1 MATLYRCGFGCAEIT
16 AYERGMGLL
25 GWGRPHNVALGV
37 AEPLFARAALVEDPA
52 GEGRVAY
59 VCADLCF
66 ISGALRQAVLDRLRE
81 ARARLRLDA
90 RSVMLTATHTHSGPS
105 GFSDA
110 FFYELACPGI
120 SAHVLDTIADGIV
133 SAIALAHDRVEPAR
147 LTMARVRIPCAER
160 IAFNRS
166 LEAYLRNPEAR
177 RAPRAGA
184 DRAVDRTMTLLAAHD
199 ARGRATG
206 ALAFFALHAT
216 SIHGDSQRLHSDSR
230 GLAAGMLERWARA
243 HGAAHGFVAA
253 FPQGAA
259 GDVTPNHRFDPRRGV
274 TVGAFD
280 DDTDSAAHV
289 ARVLSG
295 AAASLLAQMPEA
307 GEPLGG
313 PVGGALAHHDF
324 GPRATLGVGMAA
336 GTAEGP
342 GPLGRLSF
350 LLRGRAAR
358 GPGDKR
364 VLLEVGPGR
373 RDRFFG
379 RLDPIAI
386 PLASPVLEHARR
398 ARENGG
404 GVDELPWVPTVLPLA
419 LLRIGQLAVAG
430 LPNEPTTVAGARIAR
445 ALAAVLRPRGVTHVH
460 VQGYANDYAGYL
472 TTPEEYALQRYEGAY
487 TLFGAQ
493 SLDAFTRALVA
504 LAREPQPHG
513 EPPSLALCS
522 PAQRAARRFAG

>member
-1 MATLYRCGFGCAEIT
+1 MGTLYRCGFGCAEIT

-25 GWGRPHNVALGV
+25 GWGRPDNVALGV
-37 AEPLFARAALVEDPA
+37 AEPLFARAALVDDPA
-52 GEGRVAY
+52 RGGRVAY

-66 ISGALRQAVLDRLRE
+66 VSGALRQAVLDRLRE
-81 ARARLRLDA
+81 ASPRLGLDA

-120 SAHVLDTIADGIV
+120 SPHVLDTVADGIV
-133 SAIALAHDRVEPAR
+133 RAIALAHDRLEPTR
-147 LTMARVRIPCAER
+147 LTLGRVRIPCAER

-166 LEAYLRNPEAR
+166 LEAYLGNPEAQ
-177 RAPRAGA
+177 RAPVAGA
-184 DRAVDRTMTLLAAHD
+184 DRAVDRTLTLLAAHD
-199 ARGRATG
+199 ARGRAIG

-243 HGAAHGFVAA
+243 HGASDAFVAA

-259 GDVTPNHRFDPRRGV
+259 GDVTPNHRFDARRGV
-274 TVGAFD
+274 TVGVSD
-280 DDTDSAAHV
+280 DDNDSATYV
-289 ARVLSG
+289 ARVLSS
-295 AAASLLAQMPEA
+295 AAASLLARMPEA
-307 GEPLGG
+307 GEPLEG

-324 GPRATLGVGMAA
+324 GPRATLGLAMAA

-350 LLRGRAAR
+350 LLSRRGAR
-358 GPGDKR
+358 GPDPKR
-364 VLLEVGPGR
+364 VLLEVGPSR
-373 RDRFFG
+373 RERLFG
-379 RLDPIAI
+379 RIDPIAL

-398 ARENGG
+398 ARADGG
-404 GVDELPWVPTVLPLA
+404 GVDELPWIPTVLPLA
-419 LLRIGQLAVAG
+419 LLCVGQLAVAG
-430 LPNEPTTVAGARIAR
+430 LPNEPTTVAGARVAR
-445 ALAAVLRPRGVTHVH
+445 ALAAALRPRGVTRVH

-487 TLFGAQ
+487 TLFGPR

-504 LAREPQPHG
+504 LTRQPSGG
-513 EPPSLALCS
+513 ELSSLALCS